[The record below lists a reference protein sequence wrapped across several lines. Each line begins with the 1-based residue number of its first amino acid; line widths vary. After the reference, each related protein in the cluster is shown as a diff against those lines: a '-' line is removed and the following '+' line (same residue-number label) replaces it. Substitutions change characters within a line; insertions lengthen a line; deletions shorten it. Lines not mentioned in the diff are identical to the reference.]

1 MNVGLI
7 GVGRLGGALARA
19 LGPAGLTLTGL
30 IGAGDAR
37 ATRLGR
43 ELGLEQVVVRTANEV
58 LARAELV
65 FLAVPDGAVETL
77 CAALPWTA
85 SHAVVH
91 TAGSL
96 GLSALQTAR
105 TRGAR
110 VGAFHPLQSFAEG
123 AGAARFV
130 GIRVGI
136 EAADA
141 GLCAELEVLC
151 RALGGQPLALAGVD
165 RAGYH
170 AAAVFAS
177 NYVVA
182 LHAAAARL
190 FELAG
195 LPASEALSALAP
207 LTLGVAE
214 NIVTAAHGG
223 SVGPGL
229 LAALTGPVLRG
240 DVGTVRA
247 QLAQLVSQDA
257 ELADLYRALGRQ
269 LLGLPLPVVS
279 EVRAALEQLFRA
291 S

>member
-1 MNVGLI
+1 MTNVGLI

-19 LGPAGLTLTGL
+19 LGPAGLKLAGL

-65 FLAVPDGAVETL
+65 FLAVPDAAVETL

-96 GLSALQTAR
+96 GLAALQTAR

-123 AGAARFV
+123 AGAARFA

-170 AAAVFAS
+170 AAPHPGRPPVRPMYRSSRSICSVLKDCTLKPCWTSAVFSAS
-177 NYVVA
+177 
-182 LHAAAARL
+182 RD
-190 FELAG
+190 
-195 LPASEALSALAP
+195 
-207 LTLGVAE
+207 
-214 NIVTAAHGG
+214 GG
-223 SVGPGL
+223 
-229 LAALTGPVLRG
+229 A
-240 DVGTVRA
+240 
-247 QLAQLVSQDA
+247 
-257 ELADLYRALGRQ
+257 
-269 LLGLPLPVVS
+269 
-279 EVRAALEQLFRA
+279 
-291 S
+291 